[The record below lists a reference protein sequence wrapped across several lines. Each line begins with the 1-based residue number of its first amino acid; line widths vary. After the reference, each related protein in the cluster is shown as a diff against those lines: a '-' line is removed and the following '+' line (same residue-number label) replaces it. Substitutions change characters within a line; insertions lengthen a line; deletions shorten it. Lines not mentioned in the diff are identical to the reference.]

1 MITGTLLC
9 VSCTTRPPLPLGET
23 PKVSTDG
30 RPIIPVTFVF
40 TTNSPEATK
49 FDNYQQMR
57 KEIKILN
64 KYYVDDKNNKILN
77 LSYIVIF
84 LMKSFQNYIVI

>member
-1 MITGTLLC
+1 MKKTLLVITGTLLC

-49 FDNYQQMR
+49 FENINRCVR
-57 KEIKILN
+57 KL
-64 KYYVDDKNNKILN
+64 KY
-77 LSYIVIF
+77 
-84 LMKSFQNYIVI
+84 

>member
-1 MITGTLLC
+1 MKKTLLVITGTLLC

-40 TTNSPEATK
+40 TTNS
-49 FDNYQQMR
+49 FDISLIKSSYTHRLYQCGY
-57 KEIKILN
+57 N
-64 KYYVDDKNNKILN
+64 HKYLFWG
-77 LSYIVIF
+77 S
-84 LMKSFQNYIVI
+84 LMNIYR